1 MNSYVNLMKDSS
13 CSQFSTDRP
22 CEKCKR
28 QATHA
33 HCIWTNVDCACV
45 YSLMCVV
52 FNVCVSLCICGSVC
66 CAGVCECV
74 CVCVGERVYV
84 CYGVAQSTGAYEDCS
99 SYINS

>member
-52 FNVCVSLCICGSVC
+52 FNVCVSMCIGLCMYACVCVSVC
-66 CAGVCECV
+66 FALFMYLCV
-74 CVCVGERVYV
+74 CVCVCVCVYPCV
-84 CYGVAQSTGAYEDCS
+84 LAVK
-99 SYINS
+99 